1 MQDVFLSGQKRSLQ
15 NSILEY
21 DTAELVPYFL
31 WLFLFIVS
39 NITMYFLSIHFISLN
54 FISLQRLFSYIMA
67 EKKIRIRIELRCSQE
82 KKAELK
88 EKAKSLNLTLSQ
100 YLLRDRNAQFNT
112 SELLK
117 LVEEVS
123 YNDNKLDNNVNQ
135 IAKNFNTNG
144 FVVDDNVLKEL
155 LNLLSSVGKK
165 REDLITK
172 LNKLIKI
179 LSE

>member
-1 MQDVFLSGQKRSLQ
+1 MYYIPQIFIYICRIHILKMANQK
-15 NSILEY
+15 
-21 DTAELVPYFL
+21 
-31 WLFLFIVS
+31 
-39 NITMYFLSIHFISLN
+39 HG
-54 FISLQRLFSYIMA
+54 RLY
-67 EKKIRIRIELRCSQE
+67 LRCSLEQ
-82 KKAELK
+82 KKEI
-88 EKAKSLNLTLSQ
+88 KSEADKLGITVSDYLLNSKNNTFLYRKDILNLIECL
-100 YLLRDRNAQFNT
+100 
-112 SELLK
+112 
-117 LVEEVS
+117 S

>member
-1 MQDVFLSGQKRSLQ
+1 
-15 NSILEY
+15 
-21 DTAELVPYFL
+21 
-31 WLFLFIVS
+31 
-39 NITMYFLSIHFISLN
+39 
-54 FISLQRLFSYIMA
+54 MA
-67 EKKIRIRIELRCSQE
+67 EKRRIRIELRCSKE
-82 KKAELK
+82 KKEELK

-100 YLLRDRNAQFNT
+100 YLLRDRNAQFNA

-144 FVVDDNVLKEL
+144 FVVDDNVLREL

>member
-1 MQDVFLSGQKRSLQ
+1 MESKKQSD
-15 NSILEY
+15 
-21 DTAELVPYFL
+21 
-31 WLFLFIVS
+31 
-39 NITMYFLSIHFISLN
+39 IHI
-54 FISLQRLFSYIMA
+54 
-67 EKKIRIRIELRCSQE
+67 RCSLEQ
-82 KKAELK
+82 KNQI
-88 EKAKSLNLTLSQ
+88 KSEADKLGLTISDYLLNSKSNTFLYRKDILNL
-100 YLLRDRNAQFNT
+100 
-112 SELLK
+112 
-117 LVEEVS
+117 VECLS